1 VDTEV
6 LSLGLDNGLLEVDAE
21 SQDLSIVLEPL
32 GSDLWDSIVLMGGAL
47 GHSGVRHSG
56 TLTHGIEHFL
66 VDGFLEALGLFHN
79 GAVLN
84 AQKLGFVVTRDS
96 GIGVNVSGEHGKLPG
111 EILRLHVLFLSYLMI
126 NKLRVSDYLLYYF
139 YITI

>member
-1 VDTEV
+1 MGSWRLLVCSIDRELDRRCKV
-6 LSLGLDNGLLEVDAE
+6 L
-21 SQDLSIVLEPL
+21 
-32 GSDLWDSIVLMGGAL
+32 
-47 GHSGVRHSG
+47 
-56 TLTHGIEHFL
+56 T
-66 VDGFLEALGLFHN
+66 HN

-84 AQKLGFVVTRDS
+84 AQKLGLVVTRDS